1 MLNIQKIF
9 IMLSRKER
17 IRLIYLFFLIISMAL
32 IDMIGIASVMPFI
45 ALLTNPEIIITN
57 KIINF
62 AFQKSSIF
70 GVEDE
75 QSFLILTGFCVFLLL
90 IISITIKAST
100 AYFQSKYLR
109 YCEYSL
115 SKRLMKKYINQ
126 PYSWFINQNSSEIG
140 KTILSETGNL
150 IGRGLGPTVN
160 LITNI
165 VITLTL
171 LLMLLYVDTKLTL
184 TVAITVGLFYMTFYI
199 LIRKLLN
206 KVAKKNFKNNGL
218 KFKAL
223 LEAFSASKEVKAGGL
238 EQIFINR
245 FSKPAKS
252 MAYNSA
258 LVDILSVLP
267 RFALEAIAFG
277 GLILVIIFYMLAS
290 DDIASVLPI
299 IALYAFAGYRLMPAI
314 QKIFTNITY
323 LRVSGPVIN
332 HLYNDLKNLDLKID
346 ENPQDEFFFNE
357 SIKLKDIFY
366 TYPKS
371 SRTVLKNIN
380 LTIPAYASVGI
391 VGETGSGKTTTIDLI
406 LGLLEAQ
413 KGTLEIDGKI
423 VNNKNRRAWQ
433 NLIGYVPQQI
443 YLADTTISENI
454 AFGANK
460 EEISQE
466 SVEEAAKIANLHE
479 FIVNELPLQ
488 YQTIVGERGAR
499 LSGGQRQRIGIAR
512 ALYQKPKV
520 LVLDEATSALD
531 SLTEKTVM
539 KAVHNSGDNITKIL
553 VAHRLSTVKDCD
565 IIFLF
570 DKGELNKQGTFEEL
584 MNISDDFRESVKN
597 S

>member
-1 MLNIQKIF
+1 MLNIKKIF
-9 IMLSRKER
+9 IILSRKER
-17 IRLIYLFFLIISMAL
+17 IRLIFLFFLIISMAL

-75 QSFLILTGFCVFLLL
+75 QSFLILTGFFVFLLL
-90 IISITIKAST
+90 IISITVKALT
-100 AYFQSKYLR
+100 AYFQSRYLR

-115 SKRLMKKYINQ
+115 SKRLMKKYIYQ

-150 IGRGLGPTVN
+150 IGRGLGPALN
-160 LITNI
+160 LITNVI
-165 VITLTL
+165 ITLTL

-184 TVAITVGLFYMTFYI
+184 TVAITVGLFYMTFYL

-206 KVAKKNFKNNGL
+206 KVAKKNFKDNGF

-258 LVDILSVLP
+258 LIDILSVLP

-290 DDIASVLPI
+290 DNIASVLPI

-357 SIKLKDIFY
+357 SIKLKNIYY

-371 SRTVLKNIN
+371 SRTVLKNIS
-380 LTIPAYASVGI
+380 LTIPAYTSVGI

-413 KGTLEIDGKI
+413 EGTLEIDGKI

-488 YQTIVGERGAR
+488 YQTIIGERGAR

-512 ALYQKPKV
+512 ALYHKPK
-520 LVLDEATSALD
+520 LLIFDEATSALD
-531 SLTEKTVM
+531 NITEKSVM
-539 KAVHNSGDNITKIL
+539 EAIYNKDYKITKIL
-553 VAHRLSTVKDCD
+553 IAHRLNTVKRCD
-565 IIFLF
+565 KIFLF
-570 DKGELNKQGTFEEL
+570 DKGELKTQGTFEEL
-584 MNISDDFRESVKN
+584 IKISDDFRESAK
-597 S
+597 SH